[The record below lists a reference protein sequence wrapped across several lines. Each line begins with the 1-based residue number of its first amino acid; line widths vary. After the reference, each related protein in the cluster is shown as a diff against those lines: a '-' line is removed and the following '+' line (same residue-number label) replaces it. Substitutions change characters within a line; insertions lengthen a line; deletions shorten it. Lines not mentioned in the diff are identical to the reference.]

1 MSTGSATAYG
11 AALGLVTGLG
21 DWALLQCYNGGHW
34 HYVPPSQ
41 TLIEMA
47 GPIILLPVGLWFAQ
61 VFSLIGDIVLTKLRK
76 DDK

>member
-1 MSTGSATAYG
+1 
-11 AALGLVTGLG
+11 
-21 DWALLQCYNGGHW
+21 
-34 HYVPPSQ
+34 
-41 TLIEMA
+41 MA